1 MKTLYLECSMGAA
14 GDMLTAALYE
24 LLGNNDKKA
33 FLKQINSLGLNNVS
47 ITVQP
52 IEKNLIKGTKIHVKI
67 HGHEEHEKNF
77 YHIRH
82 NHSHKHNHTNLKTI
96 GNIISK
102 LKVQKKVKDR
112 AVNIYNIIAQAEAEA
127 HNKPVTQIHFHEVG
141 EIDAIID
148 IVSVCLLVDKV
159 SPNEIISSPINIG
172 KGHLHCAHGILPVPA
187 PATANIL
194 RNIPIYTNEYDGEL
208 CTPTGAA
215 IIKHFANSFGQ
226 LPIMRI
232 KKIGYGMGMR
242 KIETL
247 NCIRAFLGESD
258 KGADTANN
266 AVAQLQCNLDD
277 MTGESLSFASD
288 LLLEK
293 GTLDVFY
300 TSIQMKKNRPGILF
314 TCICDVEEAD
324 FFAKL
329 ILEYT
334 STFGVRKTICKRY
347 ILNRKISVQKMPY
360 GNIRIKT
367 GEGFGI
373 KKSKPEFEDIVKI
386 VRMKNKTFD
395 EIKKNIKLK

>member
-1 MKTLYLECSMGAA
+1 MKILYLECSMGAA

-33 FLKQINSLGLNNVS
+33 FLKQINSLGLNNVR
-47 ITVQP
+47 ITAQP
-52 IEKNLIKGTKIHVKI
+52 IEKNLIKGTKVHVKI
-67 HGHEEHEKNF
+67 HGYEEHEKNSCPTG
-77 YHIRH
+77 Y
-82 NHSHKHNHTNLKTI
+82 NNSHKHSHTSLKTI

-102 LKVQKKVKDR
+102 LKVSKKVKDN
-112 AVNIYNIIAQAEAEA
+112 AVNIYNIIAQAEAKA
-127 HNKPVTQIHFHEVG
+127 HHKSVTRIHFHEVG

-159 SPNEIISSPINIG
+159 SPNKIISSPINIG
-172 KGHLHCAHGILPVPA
+172 KGRLHCAHGILSVPA

-194 RNIPIYTNEYDGEL
+194 YNIPIYTNEYEGEL

-215 IIKHFANSFGQ
+215 IIKHFVTSFGQ
-226 LPIMRI
+226 MPIMRI
-232 KKIGYGMGMR
+232 KKIGYGMGAR
-242 KIETL
+242 KIEIP
-247 NCIRAFLGESD
+247 NCVRAFLGESD
-258 KGADTANN
+258 KDADTTSNTI
-266 AVAQLQCNLDD
+266 AQLQCNLDD
-277 MTGESLSFASD
+277 ITGEALSFASE

-293 GTLDVFY
+293 GALDVFY
-300 TSIQMKKNRPGILF
+300 TSIQMKKNRPGVLF
-314 TCICDVEEAD
+314 TCICEMEKVD

-347 ILNRKISVQKMPY
+347 ILNRKTSVQKTPY

-373 KKSKPEFEDIVKI
+373 KKSKPEFEDIVKVARI
-386 VRMKNKTFD
+386 KNKTFD

>member
-24 LLGNNDKKA
+24 LLGNNDKKT
-33 FLKQINSLGLNNVS
+33 FLKQINSLGFNNIS
-47 ITVQP
+47 ITVQS
-52 IEKNLIKGTKIHVKI
+52 IEKNVIKGTKIHVKI
-67 HGHEEHEKNF
+67 HGHEEYEKNS
-77 YHIRH
+77 YHTGH
-82 NHSHKHNHTNLKTI
+82 NHSYKYSHTNLKTI

-102 LKVQKKVKDR
+102 LKVSKKVKDN
-112 AVNIYNIIAQAEAEA
+112 AVNIYNIIAKAEAKA
-127 HNKPVTQIHFHEVG
+127 HRKPVTQIHFHEVG

-148 IVSVCLLVDKV
+148 IVSVCLLLDKI

-172 KGHLHCAHGILPVPA
+172 KGHLHCTHGILSVPA

-194 RNIPIYTNEYDGEL
+194 YNIPIYTNEYEGEL

-215 IIKHFANSFGQ
+215 IIKHFVSSFGQ
-226 LPIMRI
+226 MPIMRI
-232 KKIGYGMGMR
+232 KKIGYGMGTR
-242 KIETL
+242 KIEIP
-247 NCIRAFLGESD
+247 NCVRAFLGESD
-258 KGADTANN
+258 KDTDTTSSAI
-266 AVAQLQCNLDD
+266 VQLQCNLDD
-277 MTGESLSFASD
+277 ITGEALSFASE

-293 GTLDVFY
+293 GALDVFY

-314 TCICDVEEAD
+314 TCICEMEKTD

-334 STFGVRKTICKRY
+334 STFGVRKTICERY
-347 ILNRKISVQKMPY
+347 ILNRKTSVQKTTY

-373 KKSKPEFEDIVKI
+373 KKSKPEFEDIAKVA
-386 VRMKNKTFD
+386 RMKNKTFD